1 MELDLVLICEI
12 QRLCMQDLHTS
23 SLWLA
28 LYCNV
33 SKVLYK
39 FCTGYVFFFCFF
51 HFFVCMASLF
61 ITRLFV
67 FYFHT
72 FPSFFFYVKLKVFLG
87 L

>member
-39 FCTGYVFFFCFF
+39 FCTGYVFFFFAFF
-51 HFFVCMASLF
+51 TSSFAWPAYLLRGCLFFISTHFL
-61 ITRLFV
+61 L
-67 FYFHT
+67 
-72 FPSFFFYVKLKVFLG
+72 FFYVKLKVFLG

>member
-39 FCTGYVFFFCFF
+39 FCTGYVFFFLLFSLLRLHGQLIYYEAVCF
-51 HFFVCMASLF
+51 LF
-61 ITRLFV
+61 PHISF
-67 FYFHT
+67 
-72 FPSFFFYVKLKVFLG
+72 FFFYVKLKVFLG

>member
-39 FCTGYVFFFCFF
+39 FCTGYVFFCFF

-72 FPSFFFYVKLKVFLG
+72 FPSFFFMLS
-87 L
+87 